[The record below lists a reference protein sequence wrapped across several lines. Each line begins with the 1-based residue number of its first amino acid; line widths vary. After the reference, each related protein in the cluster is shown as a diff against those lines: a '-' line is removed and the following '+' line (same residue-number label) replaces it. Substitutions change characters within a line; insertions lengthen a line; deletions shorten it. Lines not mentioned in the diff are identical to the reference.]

1 MVIQSLFMKFASK
14 LFLLPFLFVLMT
26 SLFTLTC
33 FGSELDSKLSNDTY
47 TGTNFSKTSQ
57 IDLASKGS
65 INNSSSALGKE
76 ESKGALIVKV
86 TTLNGGQGRNFSSD
100 FIVNIHANDPVP
112 DVFKGNVSGTVI
124 KLSMGMYSVTTS
136 SIPNY
141 NTSFSSDCNGGI
153 MKVET
158 KNCNIVMA
166 YSKTG

>member
-1 MVIQSLFMKFASK
+1 MKLASK
-14 LFLLPFLFVLMT
+14 LFLLPILPVLMT

-33 FGSELDSKLSNDTY
+33 LGSELDSKLSTDTY
-47 TGTNFSKTSQ
+47 TETKFSNTSQ
-57 IDLASKGS
+57 IDLASKDS
-65 INNSSSALGKE
+65 INNSTSALGKE

-86 TTLNGGQGRNFSSD
+86 ITLNEGQGRNFSSD

-112 DVFKGNVSGTVI
+112 DVFKGNVSGTVV

-153 MKVET
+153 MKVEA
-158 KNCNIVMA
+158 KNCNIVMT